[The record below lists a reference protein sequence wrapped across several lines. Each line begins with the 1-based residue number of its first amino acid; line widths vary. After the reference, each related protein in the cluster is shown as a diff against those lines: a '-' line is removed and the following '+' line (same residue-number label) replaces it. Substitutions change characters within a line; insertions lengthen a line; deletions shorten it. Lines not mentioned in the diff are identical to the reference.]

1 MHPRLYRP
9 RQALVIRL
17 QRETIASR
25 MAAVFVNLRDKPSG
39 PRETFLRLRAEEARH
54 AVRYPGGKRR

>member
-9 RQALVIRL
+9 RQVVVLRL
-17 QRETIASR
+17 HRETIASR
-25 MAAVFVNLRDKPSG
+25 MAAAFVSLRDEPSR

-54 AVRYPGGKRR
+54 AIRHPGRRHR